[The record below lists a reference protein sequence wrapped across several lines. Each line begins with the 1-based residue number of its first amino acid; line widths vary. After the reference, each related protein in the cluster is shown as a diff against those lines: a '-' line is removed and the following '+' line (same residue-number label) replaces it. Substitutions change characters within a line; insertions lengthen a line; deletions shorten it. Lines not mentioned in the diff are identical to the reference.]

1 MIEAAEELGRSINI
15 SKACVKR
22 QLEMDI
28 DDN

>member
-1 MIEAAEELGRSINI
+1 MVEIPAGGVLIIDGVF
-15 SKACVKR
+15 VKR